1 MKGGGSVGALMAIC
15 NGLGLINGALLAV
28 GRWIGAVCLGLMVV
42 VILAQVFFR
51 YVVNNALPWPE
62 EASRFLMMWSTGLM
76 APTAFR
82 RGGFVAIDMVIRM
95 LPRAVATAMS
105 VLLLS
110 VTILVLWT
118 AVGIGWSEV
127 TGIGGRFETD
137 SLRVPVSLDLSVWMK
152 VPKGW
157 MMASMLV
164 GVALLLLVAVELA
177 LRNLYALIRGPEGLR
192 DIPETVMLGSG
203 AE

>member
-1 MKGGGSVGALMAIC
+1 VTALLAIC
-15 NGLGLINGALLAV
+15 NGLGLINAALLAL

-42 VILAQVFFR
+42 VILLQVFFR

-62 EASRFLMMWSTGLM
+62 EASRFLMLWSTGLM

-82 RGGFVAIDMVIRM
+82 RGGFVAIDMIVRM
-95 LPRAVATAMS
+95 LPRVVAT
-105 VLLLS
+105 VLSIFLMV
-110 VTILVLWT
+110 VTILVLWISL
-118 AVGIGWSEV
+118 GIGWSEV

-152 VPKGW
+152 VPKSW
-157 MMASMLV
+157 MMASLLL
-164 GVALLLLVAVELA
+164 GVALLMLVAIELA
-177 LRNLYALIRGPEGLR
+177 LRNLYVLVRGPDGLR
-192 DIPETVMLGSG
+192 DIPDTVMLGSG

>member
-1 MKGGGSVGALMAIC
+1 MTALLALC
-15 NGLGLINGALLAV
+15 HGLGQINGALLAL

-51 YVVNNALPWPE
+51 YVLNNALPWPE
-62 EASRFLMMWSTGLM
+62 EASRFLMLWSTGLM

-82 RGGFVAIDMVIRM
+82 RGGFVAIDMIIRL
-95 LPRAVATAMS
+95 LPRMVATGLS
-105 VLLLS
+105 VILMA
-110 VTILVLWT
+110 VTILVLWI
-118 AVGIGWSEV
+118 ALGIGWSEV

-152 VPKGW
+152 VPKAW
-157 MMASMLV
+157 MMASLLV

-203 AE
+203 TE

>member
-1 MKGGGSVGALMAIC
+1 MTALLAFC
-15 NGLGLINGALLAV
+15 HGLGLLNSTLLAL
-28 GRWIGAVCLGLMVV
+28 GRWIGAACLGLMVV
-42 VILAQVFFR
+42 VILTQVFYR
-51 YVVNNALPWPE
+51 YVLNNALPWPE
-62 EASRFLMMWSTGLM
+62 EASRFLMLWSTGLM

-82 RGGFVAIDMVIRM
+82 RGGFVAIDMVVRL
-95 LPRAVATAMS
+95 LPRFVATGLS
-105 VLLLS
+105 VFLMV

-118 AVGIGWSEV
+118 ALGIGWSEV

-164 GVALLLLVAVELA
+164 GVALLLLVAIELA
-177 LRNLYALIRGPEGLR
+177 VRNLYALIRGPEGLR
-192 DIPETVMLGSG
+192 DIPDTVILGSG

>member
-1 MKGGGSVGALMAIC
+1 
-15 NGLGLINGALLAV
+15 
-28 GRWIGAVCLGLMVV
+28 MVI

-62 EASRFLMMWSTGLM
+62 EASRFLMLWSTGLM

-82 RGGFVAIDMVIRM
+82 RGGFVAIDMVARL
-95 LPRAVATAMS
+95 LPRGVATG
-105 VLLLS
+105 LS
-110 VTILVLWT
+110 VILMSLAIVVLWI
-118 AVGIGWSEV
+118 ALGFGWSEV
-127 TGIGGRFETD
+127 TGLGGRFETD

-152 VPKGW
+152 VPKSW

-177 LRNLYALIRGPEGLR
+177 LRNIYALIGGPDGLR
-192 DIPETVMLGSG
+192 EIPGTIILG